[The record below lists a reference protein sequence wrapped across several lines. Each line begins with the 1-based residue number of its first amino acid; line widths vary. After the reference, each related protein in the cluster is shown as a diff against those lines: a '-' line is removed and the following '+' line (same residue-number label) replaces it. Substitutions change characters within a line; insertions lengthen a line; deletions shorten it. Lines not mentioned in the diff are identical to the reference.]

1 VTDDKTISKSWRLGP
16 LRLRGG
22 FRELVIIALIY
33 GAYRLASGSIPNRED
48 IAIQNAYRIV
58 DAERF
63 LRIFVEN
70 NFQSLFL
77 GNAFLVG
84 LVNLLYTI
92 CYYPALF
99 LFGAWAFMRHRKQY
113 YTVRNIF
120 VVSAI
125 IAFVCFALFPAA
137 PPRMLSDLGF
147 VDTMAQNGVKDL
159 DYSSSVARAL
169 SNPYASMPSLHFGW
183 TLLIGTATV
192 YIARPRWLKVVGAL
206 VPFCMLVAIVATGN
220 HFILDAIAGAV
231 VIGLAYGLVRLY
243 PRLKEGFKNNGLKR
257 RLMGEKGDDSISSLL

>member
-1 VTDDKTISKSWRLGP
+1 MAQVTDDKTVARSWRLGP
-16 LRLRGG
+16 LKISGG
-22 FRELVIIALIY
+22 FRELVIIGLIY
-33 GAYRLASGSIPNRED
+33 GVYRLASGSIPNTED
-48 IAIQNAYRIV
+48 NALKNAYRVV

-84 LVNLLYTI
+84 LANILYTI

-99 LFGAWAFMRHRKQY
+99 LFGVWAFIRHREQY
-113 YTVRNIF
+113 YTVRNVF
-120 VVSAI
+120 VVSAF
-125 IAFVCFALFPAA
+125 IAFICFALFPTA
-137 PPRMLSDLGF
+137 PPRMLTDLNF
-147 VDTMAQNGVKDL
+147 VDTMAQNGVRDL
-159 DYSSSVARAL
+159 DYSSPMARAL

-192 YIARPRWLKVVGAL
+192 YIARPRWLKVVGAM

-231 VIGLAYGLVRLY
+231 VVGMAYSIVKFY
-243 PRLKEGFKNNGLKR
+243 PSWKERFNNSRLKR
-257 RLMGEKGDDSISSLL
+257 RLMGERGG